1 MSDKNKFFEML
12 NSITEVARV
21 QDNHISREDIKK
33 LFGDMQL
40 NESQY
45 EHVYAYLAANNIKID
60 GYIEGNNEYRQAV
73 LHDIEND
80 IIDEKE
86 QETEQETE
94 VITEDSTTEDTT
106 KHEEKDSIYLK
117 MYLEDLSAIDE
128 LGKEEEKELID
139 KIKNGDEH
147 SKVRLIEGYLKL
159 VVKIAKEYVNKG
171 ILIEDLIGEGNMGLM
186 SGVNSINEL
195 VDHSNL
201 SSYLE
206 NAIRETL
213 IEVTKENT
221 EQDKFAKRVMERANY
236 LNSASNELAEDLGR
250 KPTIKELSEYTKIT
264 VEEIIDIL
272 NMSGDSINVG
282 VHHTHG
288 ETKKV

>member
-94 VITEDSTTEDTT
+94 AITEDSTIEDTT